1 MLEAAIDNINQKQDN
16 KDFDSKINVQ
26 RNKAYK
32 IIANSLNELKTN
44 FDFFKKYIMFTLK
57 KKIYRQQGRG
67 KPRPCCLYM
76 KKRFYEN
83 LRYYN

>member
-1 MLEAAIDNINQKQDN
+1 MLEAAIYNINQKQDN

-44 FDFFKKYIMFTLK
+44 FDFFKKS
-57 KKIYRQQGRG
+57 
-67 KPRPCCLYM
+67 
-76 KKRFYEN
+76 
-83 LRYYN
+83 